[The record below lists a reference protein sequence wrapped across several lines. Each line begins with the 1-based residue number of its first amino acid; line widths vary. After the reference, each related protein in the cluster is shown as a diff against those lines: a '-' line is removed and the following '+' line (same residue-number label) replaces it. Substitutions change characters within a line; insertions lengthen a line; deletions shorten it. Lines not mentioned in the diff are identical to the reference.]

1 MKLEPEKTLS
11 WIGAGSLSPS
21 METQALDVFDTL
33 TPGRQMTVFSDA
45 PLEHLHQALLRLRP
59 GRFEWTPLPEDRGL
73 FGVQIFR
80 RAAEPGAGRG
90 VNEALS
96 WDHDRLDALEA
107 AVFESRHERRLGDAA
122 ALFRL
127 FAFGLRRHIRFE
139 EEILFPEFELKAG
152 FPSQMGPTA
161 VMRLEHREILDTVT
175 ALEGAVGR
183 DDAEA
188 ERLRR
193 ILHAVLGPHNAKEEA
208 VVYPLTDRALDDT
221 ARDALVARIQAAA

>member
-1 MKLEPEKTLS
+1 MKLEAAKNLS
-11 WIGAGSLSPS
+11 WIGAGPITPS
-21 METQALDVFDTL
+21 MEELALVSFDEIA
-33 TPGRQMTVFSDA
+33 PG
-45 PLEHLHQALLRLRP
+45 EHLTVLADVALGPLLDRLQSARP
-59 GRFEWTPLPEDRGL
+59 GLFEWTPLPEDGGV

-80 RAAEPGAGRG
+80 RAAESGPARG
-90 VNEALS
+90 VNDALS

-107 AVFESRHERRLGDAA
+107 AVFESRHERRFGDAA

-161 VMRLEHREILDTVT
+161 VMRLEHREILDTVA
-175 ALEGAVGR
+175 ALEAAVGQ
-183 DDAEA
+183 DDPEA

-193 ILHAVLGPHNAKEEA
+193 VLHAVLGPHNAKEEA

>member
-1 MKLEPEKTLS
+1 MKLEAAKNLS
-11 WIGAGSLSPS
+11 WIGAGPITPS
-21 METQALDVFDTL
+21 MEELALVSFDEIA
-33 TPGRQMTVFSDA
+33 PG
-45 PLEHLHQALLRLRP
+45 EHLTVLADVALGPLLARLQSARP
-59 GRFEWTPLPEDRGL
+59 GLFEWTPMPEARDV
-73 FGVQIFR
+73 FAVQVFK
-80 RAAEPGAGRG
+80 RAAASPGGRG

-107 AVFESRHERRLGDAA
+107 AAFESRHEKRFADGAA
-122 ALFRL
+122 FFKV

-139 EEILFPEFELKAG
+139 EEILFPEFDAKSG
-152 FPSQMGPTA
+152 FPSEMGPTA